1 MPQAKILVVEDEEKI
16 SRLLELELEFEG
28 YQVTKVEDGITA
40 LEKYRTEEWGFHLA
54 RCYASGNRWDRGV
67 APDSKNRP
75 PNTGDHTD
83 GQSSVDDKVTGLD
96 LGANDY
102 VTIIQ

>member
-40 LEKYRTEEWGFHLA
+40 LEKYRTEERDF
-54 RCYASGNRWDRGV
+54 
-67 APDSKNRP
+67 
-75 PNTGDHTD
+75 
-83 GQSSVDDKVTGLD
+83 
-96 LGANDY
+96 
-102 VTIIQ
+102 I